1 MRYTITGATGRL
13 GAEVMKVALEKL
25 PPRSL
30 RVSVR
35 NPEKARHLA
44 EKGVEVKKADY
55 LERKELVRA
64 FKETDVLVYIPSIVH
79 PSYDRL
85 PEIENVV
92 LAAEEAK
99 VGHFI
104 FISFY
109 ADQENNP
116 FLMSPFYGYASR
128 RLACSSL
135 SYTVIKNAMYADPLV
150 SYLSE
155 LEGRGKV
162 VYPVPHEKVS
172 FISRQDS
179 ARAIVSVAVD
189 PSLHNQT
196 YTLTQNRSYT
206 MVELAETLSQ
216 VSGSE
221 LGFEPMSVDEF
232 ARVYDEPEGFGPL
245 LASMYKA
252 ANLGLLDTVTGDYR
266 FITGREAESLLSF
279 MKRHCRD

>member
-1 MRYTITGATGRL
+1 M
-13 GAEVMKVALEKL
+13 
-25 PPRSL
+25 
-30 RVSVR
+30 
-35 NPEKARHLA
+35 
-44 EKGVEVKKADY
+44 
-55 LERKELVRA
+55 
-64 FKETDVLVYIPSIVH
+64 
-79 PSYDRL
+79 
-85 PEIENVV
+85 V
-92 LAAEEAK
+92 LAAEEAE

-155 LEGRGKV
+155 LEDRGKV

-221 LGFEPMSVDEF
+221 LGFEPMSMEEF
-232 ARVYDEPEGFGPL
+232 AQVYDEPSGFGPL
-245 LASMYKA
+245 LASMYEA
-252 ANLGLLDTVTGDYR
+252 ANLGLLNTVTEDYR
-266 FITGREAESLLSF
+266 FITGKEAESLLSF
-279 MKRHCRD
+279 MKRHCQD